1 MTSVGRRDGRRLRD
15 AAIALNRRD
24 SGYRSRRAVA
34 FIAIV
39 VLHVLAIRVLANG
52 IARSGA
58 QYQSIVLQI
67 RLLPLDKPM
76 ELPPPVMVT
85 FRQTPPMKLVI
96 PDITIAEPVDP
107 PPPPIQSRS
116 EPQDTDEKAA
126 TGLPAAPSGS
136 MTMPRPITRPHGP
149 ERYPRESF
157 LAKETGRTTIRICIS
172 ATGAVDSV
180 EVATTSGFPRL
191 DRAAVSIGM
200 DYRFRPA
207 MLQGRAV
214 PVCLPYGIKF
224 GINNL

>member
-1 MTSVGRRDGRRLRD
+1 MTTCLRHSRDFT
-15 AAIALNRRD
+15 
-24 SGYRSRRAVA
+24 YRSRRAVA

-39 VLHVLAIRVLANG
+39 VLHVLAIWVLVNG

-58 QYQSIVLQI
+58 RYQSTILQA
-67 RLLPLDKPM
+67 RLLPLDKPR
-76 ELPPPVMVT
+76 ESPPPPPVMLA
-85 FRQTPPMKLVI
+85 FRQSPPFTLVA
-96 PDITIAEPVDP
+96 PEITIADPVDP
-107 PPPPIQSRS
+107 PPPPIQNRS
-116 EPQDTDEKAA
+116 EPQNTDEKAA
-126 TGLPAAPSGS
+126 AKAMPEVPPGS

-149 ERYPRESF
+149 DRYPRESF

-191 DRAAVSIGM
+191 DRAAVSIGL

>member
-1 MTSVGRRDGRRLRD
+1 MAGSITF
-15 AAIALNRRD
+15 NKRD

-39 VLHVLAIRVLANG
+39 VLHVLAIWVLANG

-58 QYQSIVLQI
+58 RYQSSVLQT
-67 RLLPLDKPM
+67 RLLPLDKPR
-76 ELPPPVMVT
+76 ESPPPPVMLAL
-85 FRQTPPMKLVI
+85 RQSAPFTLIAPE
-96 PDITIAEPVDP
+96 ITIADPVDA

-116 EPQDTDEKAA
+116 DPQDTDEKAVA
-126 TGLPAAPSGS
+126 KASPETPSGS
-136 MTMPRPITRPHGP
+136 ITMPRPITRPHGP
-149 ERYPRESF
+149 DRYPRESF

-180 EVATTSGFPRL
+180 EVAATSGYPRL
-191 DRAAVSIGM
+191 DRAAVSIGL
-200 DYRFRPA
+200 DYRFKPA
-207 MLQGRAV
+207 TRQGTAV

>member
-1 MTSVGRRDGRRLRD
+1 M
-15 AAIALNRRD
+15 AASITCNQRD

-39 VLHVLAIRVLANG
+39 VLHGLAIWVLANG

-58 QYQSIVLQI
+58 RYQSAVLQT
-67 RLLPLDKPM
+67 RLLPLDKPR
-76 ELPPPVMVT
+76 ETPPPPPVT
-85 FRQTPPMKLVI
+85 LAFRQSAPLTLVA
-96 PDITIAEPVDP
+96 PDITIADPVDP
-107 PPPPIQSRS
+107 PPPPLQSRS
-116 EPQDTDEKAA
+116 EPRHTDETAA
-126 TGLPAAPSGS
+126 VDAAPEAAPGS
-136 MTMPRPITRPHGP
+136 MTMPRPLTRPHGP
-149 ERYPRESF
+149 DRYPRESF
-157 LAKETGRTTIRICIS
+157 LARETGRTTIRICIS

-180 EVATTSGFPRL
+180 EVASTSGFPRL
-191 DRAAVSIGM
+191 DRAAVSIGL

>member
-1 MTSVGRRDGRRLRD
+1 MTTCLAHSRY
-15 AAIALNRRD
+15 
-24 SGYRSRRAVA
+24 SGYRSGRAAA

-39 VLHVLAIRVLANG
+39 VLHVLAIWVLANG

-58 QYQSIVLQI
+58 RYPSAILLT
-67 RLLPLDKPM
+67 RLLPLEKRREIP
-76 ELPPPVMVT
+76 PPPVVMA
-85 FRQTPPMKLVI
+85 FRQSAPLTLVA
-96 PDITIAEPVDP
+96 PDITITDPVDP
-107 PPPPIQSRS
+107 PLPPIQSRP
-116 EPQDTDEKAA
+116 EPQDTDEKQAA
-126 TGLPAAPSGS
+126 KASAEARSGS
-136 MTMPRPITRPHGP
+136 MTMPRPITRPHGADS
-149 ERYPRESF
+149 YPRESF

-191 DRAAVSIGM
+191 DRAAVSIGL